1 MHRIPTDASLV
12 AHSVATSS
20 EMMSRQ
26 AKTLDMPHPLIPVP
40 TPETQPFWDGCNQ
53 GILRINRCNACNDA
67 YFPPAPICPH
77 CSSTDVK
84 FFDASGE
91 ATLYSYTIQQKPPD
105 LWGTQGPRS
114 VALVKLLEGPM
125 LTSSIINCEQT
136 PETLRLDMPL
146 QATFTSFGETTV
158 LCFEPTEEQQ

>member
-1 MHRIPTDASLV
+1 MGAN
-12 AHSVATSS
+12 SVATSS
-20 EMMSRQ
+20 EMTSRQ

-77 CSSTDVK
+77 CSSPDVE